1 MKVSILFMLLIL
13 GGCTM
18 VAPSTKDAQ
27 REVINSIRYVKDL
40 KTGLCF
46 ATVESNN
53 GNFGGIV
60 SIATVPCER
69 VGL

>member
-1 MKVSILFMLLIL
+1 
-13 GGCTM
+13 M